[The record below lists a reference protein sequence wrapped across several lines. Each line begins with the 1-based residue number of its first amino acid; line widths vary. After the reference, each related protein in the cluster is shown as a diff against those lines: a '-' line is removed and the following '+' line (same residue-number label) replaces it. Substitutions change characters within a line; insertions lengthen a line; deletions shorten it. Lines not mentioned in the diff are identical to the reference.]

1 MKLAQ
6 TPLFDGI
13 TEQDCRRMVRCF
25 DAAERDFLPG
35 QTLYDFGSEESRV
48 GILTAGE
55 ALVVRIDID
64 GNRTILETLGP
75 GEVFGALFSFYS
87 RTGDSVTAV
96 CEGECRAVFIDRG
109 QITKRCSRACACHSR
124 LVENL
129 LSLVS
134 AKALYL
140 SSRIEILSRRS
151 IQEKLL
157 CYFGYCQSAAGGRE
171 FVLPFSYSALAEYIC
186 ADRSAM
192 MRQIRQM
199 REEGLLVTRGRRICL
214 EDPAPGR
221 AERQG

>member
-6 TPLFDGI
+6 TPLFEGI
-13 TEQDCRRMVRCF
+13 TEQDCRQMIRCF
-25 DAAERDFLPG
+25 GAAEREFSPG

-48 GILTAGE
+48 GILTAGQ
-55 ALVVRIDID
+55 ARVVRIDID

-75 GEVFGALFSFYS
+75 GEVFGTLFTFYS

-96 CEGECRAVFIDRG
+96 CERECRAVFIDRG

-134 AKALYL
+134 AKAIYL

-151 IQEKLL
+151 IREKLL
-157 CYFGYCQSAAGGRE
+157 CYFGYCQSLSGGRE
-171 FVLPFSYSALAEYIC
+171 FTLPFSLSALAEYIC

-192 MRQIRQM
+192 MRQIKQL
-199 REEGLLVTRGRRICL
+199 REEGLIVTRGRQIRL
-214 EDPAPGR
+214 SAPGKN
-221 AERQG
+221 GN